1 MSVKKGLVGALTS
14 KTERLCALTDGV
26 YAIVITLLVLDLKA
40 PEAADL
46 SEAQLITDLIE
57 HIPNFLSY
65 LISFLAIAV
74 FWIRHHG
81 IFRFLERCNT
91 TTFGLNFLHILLVS
105 LTPYTASLF
114 GQYEEDPLV
123 VVLFSGSLG
132 LAGLSLLLMHRY
144 VASKPEWHSAEAPDR
159 WKAPNWFASYPGP
172 LFALCSVLIA
182 FFNVTAAVV
191 VWLFL
196 PILALVVSRRSR

>member
-1 MSVKKGLVGALTS
+1 MSLKKGLLGRQTS

-40 PEAADL
+40 PEAPDL
-46 SEAQLITDLIE
+46 SEAQLIRDMIE
-57 HIPNFLSY
+57 LLPNFLSY
-65 LISFLAIAV
+65 LISFVVIAV

-81 IFRFLERCNT
+81 IFRYLERCNT
-91 TTFGLNFLHILLVS
+91 TTFGLNFIHILLVS

-123 VVLFSGSLG
+123 VMLFSGSLG

-144 VASKPEWHSAEAPDR
+144 VASKPDWHTAEAPSS
-159 WKAPNWFASYPGP
+159 WKAPSWFVTYPAP
-172 LFALCSVLIA
+172 IFALGSVLIA
-182 FFNVTAAVV
+182 IINVTAAVAI
-191 VWLFL
+191 WFLL
-196 PILALVVSRRSR
+196 PILALVVLRR